1 MCVYI
6 YIYNVYMYKIG
17 SKKSSDCVVRSD
29 CLQALLW
36 RFVEI
41 LYERITV
48 GVIVEAKR
56 KSNISRDHR

>member
-1 MCVYI
+1 
-6 YIYNVYMYKIG
+6 MYKIG

-48 GVIVEAKR
+48 GVIIVEAKR